1 MKDQSNQIEWY
12 KLHSIIMTKQRLYKF
27 FSVVHEKNNNN
38 QTLGERVQ
46 VHKIK
51 FVIIIVICFVEVR
64 YF

>member
-1 MKDQSNQIEWY
+1 MKDQSHQIEWD

-27 FSVVHEKNNNN
+27 SSVVHESYNNN

-51 FVIIIVICFVEVR
+51 FVIIIVICFVDVR